1 MHHYLQA
8 TLNFLND
15 IIPNKDWFIA
25 GGSAASE
32 SYSDVDVYFTSQQ
45 AYDIAAALPLNF
57 LIVTSNAKTFEFK
70 ASSQTRN
77 IQFISRHIGDHVSVI
92 ESFDL
97 NKARCVIFP
106 DGTRYNH
113 KSSQLPLHFTLDTF
127 NKDTISRFAKYIHFK
142 GFEPDPSMISVFTTL
157 LQSDLVAVED
167 YYDNQ
172 IIKVS
177 ISHIKQLYSYYA
189 CEQTLQFAYA
199 ALEGLPP
206 ELRLR
211 RYLYLFNY
219 WKHLQLPIQ
228 DTLST
233 EFLYAHHKVY
243 STPIHP
249 RVIAENPEY
258 LI

>member
-32 SYSDVDVYFTSQQ
+32 SYNDVDVYFTSQQ
-45 AYDIAAALPLNF
+45 AYDIAATLPLNF
-57 LIVTSNAKTFEFK
+57 FAVTKNAKTFEFG

-77 IQFISRHIGDHVSVI
+77 IQFISRQIGDYISVI

-113 KSSQLPLHFTLDTF
+113 KSSQLPLHFTIDTF
-127 NKDTISRFAKYIHFK
+127 NKDTISRFAKYIHVK
-142 GFEPDPSMISVFTTL
+142 GFEPDPSMIPVFTTL
-157 LQSDLVAVED
+157 LQSDFVAVED

-172 IIKVS
+172 ITKVS
-177 ISHIKQLYSYYA
+177 ISPIRQLYSYYA

-211 RYLYLFNY
+211 RYLYLFNC

-233 EFLYAHHKVY
+233 ECLYAYSKIYNVPHHQ
-243 STPIHP
+243 
-249 RVIAENPEY
+249 RVFDENPEY
-258 LI
+258 LL